1 MGTVI
6 SQLNDERSKSVFPT
20 KVPESTG
27 INIIPHVWYH
37 REERYVSI
45 VSESSTNHVSTNHV
59 STNHVSTNH
68 VSTNHV
74 ATNPVSLSVSIYVQ
88 VKVSPSGEFFDT
100 S

>member
-27 INIIPHVWYH
+27 INVIPHVWYH
-37 REERYVSI
+37 REEGYVSI

-68 VSTNHV
+68 VSTN
-74 ATNPVSLSVSIYVQ
+74 PVSLSVSIYVQ
-88 VKVSPSGEFFDT
+88 VKVSPSGGI
-100 S
+100 SGAS